1 MAFKRVKDPTTN
13 DGTNRGIEEQKQR
26 KVFRNMPMRH
36 QGKPRTSFFY
46 YNGGEPR
53 KVDGAYANN
62 TYAQLGLRN
71 AAKRSKEFRT
81 KIRFAA

>member
-1 MAFKRVKDPTTN
+1 MAFKRVKDPTN
-13 DGTNRGIEEQKQR
+13 DDGTNRGIEEQKQR
-26 KVFRNMPMRH
+26 KVFRNKPMRH
-36 QGKPRTSFFY
+36 QGKARTSFFY

-71 AAKRSKEFRT
+71 SAKRSRASREKL
-81 KIRFAA
+81 RFAA